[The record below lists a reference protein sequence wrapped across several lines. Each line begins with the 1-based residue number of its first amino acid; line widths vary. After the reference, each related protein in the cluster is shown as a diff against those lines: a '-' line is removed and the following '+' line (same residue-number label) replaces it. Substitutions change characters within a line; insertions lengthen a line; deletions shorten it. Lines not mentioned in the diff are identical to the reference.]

1 MGRSIRQLRN
11 WARRTSR
18 SAMVKRM
25 SSGMGK
31 TRAERVAK
39 GLKKWSGAKK

>member
-11 WARRTSR
+11 WARRNSK

-25 SSGMGK
+25 SPGMGK
-31 TRAERVAK
+31 TRAEKVAK
-39 GLKKWSGAKK
+39 GLKKWSGGKK